1 MTEREITKLLT
12 QLAGELRAHPELI
25 NDGEGNNRYYW
36 FNDILGDDIEIRVML
51 GGYDPGQTS

>member
-12 QLAGELRAHPELI
+12 QLAGELRTHPELK
-25 NDGEGNNRYYW
+25 NDQDGNNRYFW

-51 GGYDPGQTS
+51 GGYDPKQTS

>member
-12 QLAGELRAHPELI
+12 QLARELRTHPELI

-36 FNDILGDDIEIRVML
+36 FNDILGEAIEIRVME
-51 GGYDPGQTS
+51 GGYRR